1 MAFSSSHCSRFFAIG
16 DAIVSG
22 SEQLEVAQV
31 ALHGDGAFS
40 GGLRLSC
47 GDGLPM
53 LILRQGLERDQFAKW
68 LGSPLTVLFGSVGGG
83 GDTGRL
89 PIKKN
94 VVGAVYMQLAE

>member
-1 MAFSSSHCSRFFAIG
+1 M
-16 DAIVSG
+16 SG

-83 GDTGRL
+83 GDTRRL
-89 PIKKN
+89 TMGTQFPDLL
-94 VVGAVYMQLAE
+94 GAVYMQLAE

>member
-1 MAFSSSHCSRFFAIG
+1 M
-16 DAIVSG
+16 SG

-68 LGSPLTVLFGSVGGG
+68 LGSPLTLPDESVGGG
-83 GDTGRL
+83 YGAVANRL
-89 PIKKN
+89 L
-94 VVGAVYMQLAE
+94 GAVYMQLAE

>member
-1 MAFSSSHCSRFFAIG
+1 M
-16 DAIVSG
+16 SG

-68 LGSPLTVLFGSVGGG
+68 LGSPLTLPDESVGGG
-83 GDTGRL
+83 YEAVANRL
-89 PIKKN
+89 L
-94 VVGAVYMQLAE
+94 GAVYMQLAE

>member
-1 MAFSSSHCSRFFAIG
+1 MRSAEALSSSNCSRFFAIG
-16 DAIVSG
+16 DAMVSG
-22 SEQLEVAQV
+22 SEQLEVTQV

-68 LGSPLTVLFGSVGGG
+68 LGSPHLHFRMRRWG
-83 GDTGRL
+83 GDTG
-89 PIKKN
+89 P
-94 VVGAVYMQLAE
+94 

>member
-1 MAFSSSHCSRFFAIG
+1 MRSAEALSSSNCSRFFAIG
-16 DAIVSG
+16 DAMVSG

-68 LGSPLTVLFGSVGGG
+68 LGSPLCRISRWGGG
-83 GDTGRL
+83 IRG
-89 PIKKN
+89 
-94 VVGAVYMQLAE
+94 V